1 MDSIFCRIQSVCSSS
16 LQSTPHL
23 NNRAHI
29 YINKDVAAL
38 VRGFYA
44 VVRPRLLNSGGK
56 ISNNEQH
63 THNFNFIKQLEIS
76 YNLLKAFSYLM
87 TKEEKLNR

>member
-1 MDSIFCRIQSVCSSS
+1 MV
-16 LQSTPHL
+16 
-23 NNRAHI
+23 
-29 YINKDVAAL
+29 
-38 VRGFYA
+38 G
-44 VVRPRLLNSGGK
+44 PRLMNSGGK

-87 TKEEKLNR
+87 TKEEKLNRKVKEFSMWKIQGSECLIALSQERNSMDIS